1 MCSEG
6 AASSDE
12 SEGHEQIE
20 SNREEVPTIEDIEV
34 EPSSNSPA
42 NELEEATYEQNLNWR
57 NQNISSISRPG
68 TTPDDAFADLNDQ
81 LRIQCR
87 NVSNLRP
94 LSSASSSS
102 ASTAIVLNLNEIV
115 ACVPTS
121 EARKADEEVGYSL
134 PFSLGRIVEVKTSSV
149 VVNWMFSRHID
160 GRWYPWDESIGNL
173 KGSKKTRKLRRDEL
187 DFECILRDEMGVLR
201 IKFCADKTLTK
212 VSISRLKAHSELKM
226 AEDSWRAHF
235 RKPL

>member
-1 MCSEG
+1 MRSEG

-12 SEGHEQIE
+12 SEGHEQID
-20 SNREEVPTIEDIEV
+20 SSREEVPTIDGIDAD
-34 EPSSNSPA
+34 PSSNCRA
-42 NELEEATYEQNLNWR
+42 NELEAATCEQNSNWR
-57 NQNISSISRPG
+57 NQNISSISRPV
-68 TTPDDAFADLNDQ
+68 TSSDDAFAEINDQ

-102 ASTAIVLNLNEIV
+102 ASRAIVLNVNEIV

-134 PFSLGRIVEVKTSSV
+134 PFSLGRIVEVKTSSA

-173 KGSKKTRKLRRDEL
+173 KGSKKTRKVRRDEL

-226 AEDSWRAHF
+226 TEESWRAHF
-235 RKPL
+235 RKPF

>member
-1 MCSEG
+1 MRSEG

-12 SEGHEQIE
+12 SEGHEPIDG
-20 SNREEVPTIEDIEV
+20 IDAD
-34 EPSSNSPA
+34 PSSNCRA
-42 NELEEATYEQNLNWR
+42 NELEAATCEQNSNWR
-57 NQNISSISRPG
+57 NQNISSISRPV
-68 TTPDDAFADLNDQ
+68 TSSDDAFAEINDQ

-102 ASTAIVLNLNEIV
+102 ASRAIVLNVNEIV

-134 PFSLGRIVEVKTSSV
+134 PFSLGRIVEVKTSSA

-160 GRWYPWDESIGNL
+160 GRWYPWDESIVNL
-173 KGSKKTRKLRRDEL
+173 KGSKKTRKVRRDEL
-187 DFECILRDEMGVLR
+187 DFECILRDEMGACVVA
-201 IKFCADKTLTK
+201 KSENTSNWSYWKNAMFPYFEDHGKT
-212 VSISRLKAHSELKM
+212 RP
-226 AEDSWRAHF
+226 R
-235 RKPL
+235 